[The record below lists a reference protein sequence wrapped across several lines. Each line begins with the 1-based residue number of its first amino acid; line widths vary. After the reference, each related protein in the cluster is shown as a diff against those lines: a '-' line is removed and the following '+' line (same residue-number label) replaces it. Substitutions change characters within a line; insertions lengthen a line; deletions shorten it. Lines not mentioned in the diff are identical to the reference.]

1 MGRAVIFV
9 PVKQSRC
16 PFYPAKEWLSRTIF
30 NPLFLTQPPSNP
42 HFVIPRAAQTYTFA
56 MHKPWE
62 ENKKDLRRQEDRDK
76 YGQDHK
82 KKMKLKPVEKD
93 KYRVRPYDKFNNEE
107 EE

>member
-1 MGRAVIFV
+1 
-9 PVKQSRC
+9 
-16 PFYPAKEWLSRTIF
+16 
-30 NPLFLTQPPSNP
+30 
-42 HFVIPRAAQTYTFA
+42 